1 MIPSV
6 FTNND
11 PSMVS
16 DAVELLAYYTAP
28 VKTAFYEDL
37 LGTKLAEAP
46 EDAEMLDIVWNTQV
60 TDVGMVTADV
70 GKMTDLLYLAPNMCL
85 GGTETYASYLKAR
98 VKVTNKELDKLF
110 NPKTRN

>member
-6 FTNND
+6 FQNND
-11 PSMVS
+11 SSMVS
-16 DAVELLAYYTAP
+16 DTVELLAYHTGP

-46 EDAEMLDIVWNTQV
+46 EDAEMLEIVWNTQV

-70 GKMTDLLYLAPNMCL
+70 GKMTDLLYIAPNLCMD
-85 GGTETYASYLKAR
+85 GVQTYSSFLKAR
-98 VKVTNKELDKLF
+98 TRTTNVKLNNLF
-110 NPKTRN
+110 NPKD